1 MDEKK
6 SSSEFILDRRRA
18 SRLRFEAKATVSF
31 AGAVYS
37 AVTKDLTPQG
47 AFLVTDLPAPG
58 STPVELALYV
68 HDGLAPIEV
77 TGRVVRVAS
86 GPESPRG
93 FAVEFD
99 DIEAENAQRI
109 LAATHR
115 S

>member
-6 SSSEFILDRRRA
+6 SSGELILDLRRA

-58 STPVELALYV
+58 STPVELTFDV
-68 HDGLAPIEV
+68 HDGLAPIGV

-86 GPESPRG
+86 DPESPRG
-93 FAVEFD
+93 FVVEFD
-99 DIEAENAQRI
+99 DLEAEDAQRI
-109 LAATHR
+109 HAATRR